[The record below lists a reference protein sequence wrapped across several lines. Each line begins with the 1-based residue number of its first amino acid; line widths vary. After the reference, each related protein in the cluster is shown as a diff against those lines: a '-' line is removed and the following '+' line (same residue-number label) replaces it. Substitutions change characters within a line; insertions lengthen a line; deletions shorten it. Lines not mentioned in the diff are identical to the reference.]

1 MFIRD
6 GTAPVETSAGSQWLL
21 VGFTPAG
28 FASDYTRENTAKV
41 RNVPGEQVQDR
52 LHVVVVVIFPD
63 PTYLKIGTLKRAS
76 VYTLERK
83 EKKTARTEPI
93 LEDKMCPA
101 MDFFRNETGNMQT
114 CLLRSRFCLVTL
126 GRSVPWSCLQRS
138 SPTVRK

>member
-1 MFIRD
+1 M
-6 GTAPVETSAGSQWLL
+6 APVETRTGSQWIL

-28 FASDYTRENTAKV
+28 FVSDYTRENSAKV
-41 RNVPGEQVQDR
+41 RKIPGEQVQDR

-93 LEDKMCPA
+93 LED
-101 MDFFRNETGNMQT
+101 FSRNETGNIQT
-114 CLLRSRFCLVTL
+114 CLLRSLFCLVTQ
-126 GRSVPWSCLQRS
+126 CS
-138 SPTVRK
+138 SPTVRM

>member
-93 LEDKMCPA
+93 LED
-101 MDFFRNETGNMQT
+101 FSRNETGNIQT
-114 CLLRSRFCLVTL
+114 CLLRSRFCLVTQ
-126 GRSVPWSCLQRS
+126 CS
-138 SPTVRK
+138 SPTARM

>member
-52 LHVVVVVIFPD
+52 LHVVVVVTFPD

-101 MDFFRNETGNMQT
+101 MDFFRNETGSIQT
-114 CLLRSRFCLVTL
+114 CLLRSCFCLVT
-126 GRSVPWSCLQRS
+126 QRS
-138 SPTVRK
+138 SPTVRM

>member
-1 MFIRD
+1 M
-6 GTAPVETSAGSQWLL
+6 LL
-21 VGFTPAG
+21 KA
-28 FASDYTRENTAKV
+28 TRENTAKV
-41 RNVPGEQVQDR
+41 RNVSGERVQVR
-52 LHVVVVVIFPD
+52 SHVVVVVIFPD

-93 LEDKMCPA
+93 LEDKMFPA

-126 GRSVPWSCLQRS
+126 GRSVPRSCLQRS

>member
-21 VGFTPAG
+21 VCFTTSG

-101 MDFFRNETGNMQT
+101 MDFFRNETGSIQT
-114 CLLRSRFCLVTL
+114 CLLRSCFCLVT
-126 GRSVPWSCLQRS
+126 QRS
-138 SPTVRK
+138 SPTVRM

>member
-1 MFIRD
+1 M
-6 GTAPVETSAGSQWLL
+6 
-21 VGFTPAG
+21 
-28 FASDYTRENTAKV
+28 
-41 RNVPGEQVQDR
+41 QDR

-101 MDFFRNETGNMQT
+101 MDFFRNETGNIQN
-114 CLLRSRFCLVTL
+114 CLLRSRFCLVT
-126 GRSVPWSCLQRS
+126 QRS
-138 SPTVRK
+138 QQQQQQQQILLKIGK